1 VGVNF
6 TCDLL
11 SQLAVTYALHE
22 DHFQGRVEEKNGPL
36 RSSDDSL
43 TSINAFPLE
52 WVCEVEAHGG
62 GLHLWPL
69 CAGYRDIGGDE
80 PRN

>member
-36 RSSDDSL
+36 RSSDDSP
-43 TSINAFPLE
+43 TSIMRSPSSRFG
-52 WVCEVEAHGG
+52 VEARGA
-62 GLHLWPL
+62 GLCLWPFARWL
-69 CAGYRDIGGDE
+69 S
-80 PRN
+80 